1 MADEDIHS
9 GGLSVPQPIAHIL
22 GFAVQSAVGVATFLA
37 IYVAALMLGVSLRFL
52 NRAFGAEQ
60 WLVDVAV
67 LVERLLVYVDV
78 GLFMLFL
85 LREIATYVRRLV
97 REWRE
102 G

>member
-1 MADEDIHS
+1 MADEDIQAS
-9 GGLSVPQPIAHIL
+9 GIAVPEPVAHVLS
-22 GFAVQSAVGVATFLA
+22 FAVQSAVGVATCLA
-37 IYVAALMLGVSLRFL
+37 IYVAALMLGVALRFL

-67 LVERLLVYVDV
+67 LVGRLLVYVDV

-102 G
+102 E